1 MGNLLKNIFQAEK
14 NKKYFSEI
22 CAFQTQRVDAKN
34 SEIYNK
40 KSVWATVV

>member
-1 MGNLLKNIFQAEK
+1 MGNLKENFWGRK

-22 CAFQTQRVDAKN
+22 WAFQTQRADAKN
-34 SEIYNK
+34 SEKYNK